1 MMPVGAGGG
10 GFLRGRPAKPPSSRG
25 SPPPGPARGRA
36 GGRGR
41 KWPGGRARPRRPP
54 GGQVGAAP
62 GLSARAGRGTG
73 AQGRG
78 RRPGPR
84 RGSRRAPHPRRP
96 LGRGSALPA
105 DPPKL
110 GAAREGKPVVAGGP
124 TGGVVWRPLGFG
136 VSRRPRGPP
145 PAVRWARVRSAR
157 RGLPVRRSHAGRP
170 TDLRS
175 PSFPGWEILLHLG
188 IYPGDGRG
196 GPSWEPLARGSGA
209 AAVRVPRPAVAVLRR
224 CSEVGPRRCRLCPV
238 LQDALCR
245 GVGPS
250 LHLRPG
256 SRGAPL
262 GRWTAGLRKG
272 GGTAGA
278 RRDALPS

>member
-196 GPSWEPLARGSGA
+196 GAILGTPRARLGGGCGSRSPACGRRA
-209 AAVRVPRPAVAVLRR
+209 AEVQRGRSAAVPPL
-224 CSEVGPRRCRLCPV
+224 SCPPGR
-238 LQDALCR
+238 AL
-245 GVGPS
+245 P
-250 LHLRPG
+250 
-256 SRGAPL
+256 
-262 GRWTAGLRKG
+262 G
-272 GGTAGA
+272 GGPFPSPAARVAGRA
-278 RRDALPS
+278 AGEVDGRT

>member
-78 RRPGPR
+78 SAAGAAARIATGPPPPAPPPPRLGPSCRP
-84 RGSRRAPHPRRP
+84 SEA
-96 LGRGSALPA
+96 
-105 DPPKL
+105 
-110 GAAREGKPVVAGGP
+110 GAAREGKPVPAGGP
-124 TGGVVWRPLGFG
+124 TGVSFGARSLSGSRGAPVTPACHSLGSRSERAVWTPRVAFPRPA
-136 VSRRPRGPP
+136 PRG
-145 PAVRWARVRSAR
+145 
-157 RGLPVRRSHAGRP
+157 
-170 TDLRS
+170 S
-175 PSFPGWEILLHLG
+175 PQPFPGWEIVLYLG
-188 IYPGDGRG
+188 IYAGDGRG

-209 AAVRVPRPAVAVLRR
+209 
-224 CSEVGPRRCRLCPV
+224 
-238 LQDALCR
+238 
-245 GVGPS
+245 
-250 LHLRPG
+250 
-256 SRGAPL
+256 GAFAFP
-262 GRWTAGLRKG
+262 GLRS
-272 GGTAGA
+272 
-278 RRDALPS
+278 L